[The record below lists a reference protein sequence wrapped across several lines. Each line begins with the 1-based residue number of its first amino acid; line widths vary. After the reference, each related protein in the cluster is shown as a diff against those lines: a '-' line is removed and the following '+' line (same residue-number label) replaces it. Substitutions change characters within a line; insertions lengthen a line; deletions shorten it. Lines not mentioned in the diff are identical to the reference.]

1 MNDLYSSRLNR
12 QIRMTTR
19 EGRAV
24 RFFRNPLKT
33 VCRPVLEGYARKTRS
48 LVPVHVRTFW
58 GDSMRIVVPER
69 SSSYILKFGFWEEDV
84 TTMMI
89 RYLKAG
95 DILFDVGAHLG
106 YFTLLGGAIVTQAGQ
121 VHAFEPAKWA
131 FDVLGYN
138 IRGRRN
144 CTVHQ
149 KAVFKDESVLT
160 FYDYG
165 PIDSLFNSLY
175 AISDREPITAG
186 MAPSACEVETVSLD
200 DYIAE
205 TGVVPDMVKIDAETA
220 EHEVLEGAARLI
232 DRKRTIFIL
241 EVGGLLRENASSEQ
255 AAARLLQKGYTP
267 HEYRDGDIVRHELRK
282 DDHYRNLLF
291 LPP

>member
-1 MNDLYSSRLNR
+1 
-12 QIRMTTR
+12 
-19 EGRAV
+19 
-24 RFFRNPLKT
+24 
-33 VCRPVLEGYARKTRS
+33 
-48 LVPVHVRTFW
+48 
-58 GDSMRIVVPER
+58 MRIVVPER

-84 TTMMI
+84 STMMI

-95 DILFDVGAHLG
+95 DILFDVGAHIG

-131 FDVLGYN
+131 FDFLRYN
-138 IRGRRN
+138 VRGRRN
-144 CTVHQ
+144 CTIHQ
-149 KAVFKDESVLT
+149 KALFKEQSLLT

-186 MAPSACEVETVSLD
+186 MAPSAYEVKTVSLD

-205 TGVVPDMVKIDAETA
+205 AGVVPDMVKIDAETA
-220 EHEVLEGAARLI
+220 EYEVLEG
-232 DRKRTIFIL
+232 
-241 EVGGLLRENASSEQ
+241 
-255 AAARLLQKGYTP
+255 AARLLQKGYTP
-267 HEYRDGDIVRHELRK
+267 HEYRDGDIVRYDMRK

>member
-1 MNDLYSSRLNR
+1 MNDLYLSRLNQ
-12 QIRMTTR
+12 QIRTTTR

-24 RFFRNPLKT
+24 RIFRHPLKS
-33 VCRPVLEGYARKTRS
+33 VCRPVLERYARKSRR
-48 LVPVHVRTFW
+48 LVRVHVRTFW
-58 GDSMRIVVPER
+58 GDSMRIVIPER

-95 DILFDVGAHLG
+95 DILFDVGAHMG
-106 YFTLLGGAIVTQAGQ
+106 YFTLLGGAIVSQAGQ
-121 VHAFEPAKWA
+121 VHAFEPAEWA
-131 FDVLGYN
+131 FDVLRHN
-138 IRGRRN
+138 VRGRRN

-149 KAVFKDESVLT
+149 KAVFREASVLT

-186 MAPSACEVETVSLD
+186 MTPSACEVKTVSLD

>member
-1 MNDLYSSRLNR
+1 MNDLYLSRLNR

-19 EGRAV
+19 EASAV
-24 RFFRNPLKT
+24 RFFRNPLKS
-33 VCRPVLEGYARKTRS
+33 VCRPVLEWYARKTRR
-48 LVPVHVRTFW
+48 LIRVHVRTFW
-58 GDSMRIVVPER
+58 GDPMRIVVPER

-84 TTMMI
+84 STMMI

-95 DILFDVGAHLG
+95 DILFDVGAHMG

-131 FDVLGYN
+131 FDFLKYN
-138 IRGRRN
+138 VSGRRN
-144 CTVHQ
+144 CTIHQ
-149 KAVFKDESVLT
+149 KALFKEQSLLT

-186 MAPSACEVETVSLD
+186 MAPSAYEVKTVSLD

-205 TGVVPDMVKIDAETA
+205 AGVVPDMVKIDAETA
-220 EHEVLEGAARLI
+220 EYEVLEG
-232 DRKRTIFIL
+232 
-241 EVGGLLRENASSEQ
+241 
-255 AAARLLQKGYTP
+255 AARLLQKGYTP
-267 HEYRDGDIVRHELRK
+267 HEYRDGDIVRHDMRK